1 MEITHATTN
10 PYAFI
15 WGGHSQSFQSFVR
28 FKLIISWPWPSWNRH
43 FTHCLYYELC
53 HANNKYLMSIECI
66 VTWSSQSSC
75 RTNTEL
81 SQFKQRTYFLAGP
94 PQPKPRPLLKQIKCS
109 TANIFRKLLS
119 PTNFFVWPKNES
131 STRQRNKIYL
141 INTWVNFRETCGIC
155 RCCLKGTW
163 TKPRSGDPKSVPV
176 AGMLTKPGRGRGP
189 VR

>member
-1 MEITHATTN
+1 MEITQATAN

-28 FKLIISWPWPSWNRH
+28 FKFIISWPWPSWNRQ

-131 STRQRNKIYL
+131 STRQRNKIYS
-141 INTWVNFRETCGIC
+141 INTWVNFISGIIVGSADAAW
-155 RCCLKGTW
+155 KEPGPSSGPEI
-163 TKPRSGDPKSVPV
+163 PRVSLLLERSQCQHK
-176 AGMLTKPGRGRGP
+176 AQ
-189 VR
+189 